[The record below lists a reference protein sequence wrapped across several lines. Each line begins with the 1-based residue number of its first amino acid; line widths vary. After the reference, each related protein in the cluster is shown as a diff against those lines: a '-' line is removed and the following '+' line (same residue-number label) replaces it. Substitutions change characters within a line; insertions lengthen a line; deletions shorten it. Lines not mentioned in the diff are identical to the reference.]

1 MKINKDKITKNIAFF
16 VFDQVEVLDLNGP
29 LDVFV
34 KANIIVPNSFN
45 CYTVALDT
53 APVFSESNTMQI
65 IPNYTIDNCPQADLI
80 IVPGAFP
87 ETVIKLFKD
96 EQFESRLTAWITT
109 QAQSDTVI
117 VSICTGALLLSNTTL
132 LDTKAI
138 TSHFM
143 ITDLL
148 QELNPNSKVV
158 TGPRYIDEGNLVTT
172 AGITAGIDAALYMVT
187 DILGKDVAQQIIEI
201 FEYKSDLQIH

>member
-1 MKINKDKITKNIAFF
+1 MEINKDKIIKNIAFF

-45 CYTVALDT
+45 CYTVALDNK
-53 APVFSESNTMQI
+53 VIFSESNTMQI

-96 EQFESRLTAWITT
+96 EQFESRLTAWIK
-109 QAQSDTVI
+109 SNVKRGTVI
-117 VSICTGALLLSNTTL
+117 ASICTGAIFLSNTNIL
-132 LDTKAI
+132 NGKDI
-138 TSHFM
+138 TTHFM
-143 ITDLL
+143 MTDLL
-148 QELNPNSKVV
+148 QDLNPNSKVV

-187 DILGKDVAQQIIEI
+187 DILGKDVAQEIIEI
-201 FEYKSDLQIH
+201 FEYKSSIQLN

>member
-1 MKINKDKITKNIAFF
+1 MEIKKDKTIKNIAFF

-45 CYTVALDT
+45 CYTVALG
-53 APVFSESNTMQI
+53 AKPIFAESNTMQI

-96 EQFESRLTAWITT
+96 EHFESRFTAWITA
-109 QAQSDTVI
+109 QAQRDTVI
-117 VSICTGALLLSNTTL
+117 ASICTGALLLSNTKL
-132 LDTKAI
+132 LDGKSI

-143 ITDLL
+143 MTDLL
-148 QELNPNSKVV
+148 QELNPDSQVV
-158 TGPRYIDEGNLVTT
+158 TGPRYIDQGDLLTT

-187 DILGKDVAQQIIEI
+187 DILGQDVAQQIIEI
-201 FEYKSDLQIH
+201 FEYKNNLQLN

>member
-1 MKINKDKITKNIAFF
+1 MNINKDKTTQNIAFF

-34 KANIIVPNSFN
+34 KANILVPNSFN
-45 CYTVALDT
+45 CYTVALDAT
-53 APVFSESNTMQI
+53 PIFAESNTMQI

-80 IVPGAFP
+80 IVSGAFP
-87 ETVIKLFKD
+87 ETVIKLLKD
-96 EQFESRLTAWITT
+96 EKFESRLTAWIKTH
-109 QAQSDTVI
+109 AQHGTVI
-117 VSICTGALLLSNTTL
+117 VSICTGALLLSNTHI
-132 LDTKAI
+132 LDGKAI

-148 QELNPNSKVV
+148 QELNPNSQVM

-187 DILGKDVAQQIIEI
+187 DILGKDVAKQIIEI